1 MLLTETTTRELM
13 NQLMADGI
21 AFQDAKVLVNH
32 GNVKHNYFS
41 EYFNEFDIS
50 SVMSNFISNNYSIEI
65 AGVSYTLIPDDNGI
79 VFTIDE
85 SYKEDKEDMK
95 LNIEINIDNLQSKI
109 EELQTVLSRAK
120 EIEDYPVNAELT
132 IDEARLKEWITE
144 DIEIEE
150 VSAYADGDV
159 KESVITIHL

>member
-1 MLLTETTTRELM
+1 
-13 NQLMADGI
+13 MADGI

-50 SVMSNFISNNYSIEI
+50 STMSNFFSRNYSIKI
-65 AGVSYTLIPDDNGI
+65 VDVIYILIPVDNVI
-79 VFTIDE
+79 FFTIDE

-132 IDEARLKEWITE
+132 LDEQAIKEWITE
-144 DIEIEE
+144 GIHIKIEE
-150 VSAYADGDV
+150 VNTYANGDV
-159 KESVITIHL
+159 KES